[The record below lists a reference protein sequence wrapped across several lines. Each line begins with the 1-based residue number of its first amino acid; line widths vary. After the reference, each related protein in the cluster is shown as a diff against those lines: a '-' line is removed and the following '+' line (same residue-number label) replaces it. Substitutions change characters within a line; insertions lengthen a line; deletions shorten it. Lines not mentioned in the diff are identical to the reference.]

1 VYNFCHLNRPLKK
14 RKMKKSAIVLLCAFL
29 SLSAFAQNVQEGIN
43 HLNAQRYQSAK
54 SVFDKLVAA
63 NPNNIEANYW
73 LGQTYIKSKDSAAAV
88 ALYQK
93 LISTNSNAP
102 LALVGM
108 GQVELM
114 QGKTAEARQRFETA
128 ISLSKGRKGNDPVI
142 LTAIGRA
149 NTDAKAG
156 DIAYAIQKL
165 NEATQIA
172 PTNADAFLA
181 LGNAYRKIPGSG
193 SQAATAYLKSIG
205 VAPSAMAYYRLSKL
219 YSTQQNW
226 DVVIEN
232 QEKAISLDPKFAP
245 VYSDL
250 YDYHFIVTRDF
261 TKAEDFANKYIANAD
276 PSLDNERMK
285 ADIFY
290 VQKKYDE
297 AINAGKNIIQKGGDK
312 TPPRVYKLVAYSLVE
327 KGDTLAARP
336 YVDQYFAKQDP
347 EEIIGFDHVLYA
359 DVYASSNPNAVFES
373 YKKAVQTDSVLANQ
387 LKFLNAG
394 IDRFKKAN
402 QKIYEADLKLLS
414 YNLRKAAGASVSPNE
429 LISGVVIPYY
439 QSKAYQK
446 SDSISKMYIGL
457 APDSIYGY
465 IWSARSLGMMDT
477 TMENGLAVDAYNKL
491 LDAASK
497 DKVRYKSNG
506 IEASGYLAGY
516 YNNIKKDKAN
526 AIVYLK
532 RGLEF
537 DPTNAQFQKSIEILS
552 RTQGGTTPTRTQS
565 QTSTSSN
572 SAKDGETKVKTDKDG
587 TVKKVKTN

>member
-1 VYNFCHLNRPLKK
+1 
-14 RKMKKSAIVLLCAFL
+14 MKKSAIVLLSALL
-29 SLSAFAQNVQEGIN
+29 SLSVFSQSVQEGVN

-73 LGQTYIKSKDSAAAV
+73 LGQTYIKSRDTAAAV

-93 LISTNSNAP
+93 LISTNGNAP

-114 QGKTAEARQRFETA
+114 QGKTAEARQHFETA
-128 ISLSKGRKGNDPVI
+128 ISLSKGKKGNDPVV

-181 LGNAYRKIPGSG
+181 LGNAYRKIPGNG
-193 SQAATAYLKSIG
+193 SSAATAYLKSIG
-205 VAPSAMAYYRLSKL
+205 VAPSAIAYYRLSKL
-219 YSTQQNW
+219 YSTQNNW

-232 QEKAISLDPKFAP
+232 LNKALSLDPKFAP
-245 VYSDL
+245 AYSDL

-261 TKAEDFANKYIANAD
+261 TKAEEFANKYIANAD
-276 PSLDNERMK
+276 PSLENDRMK

-297 AINAGKNIIQKGGDK
+297 AINAGKSIIQRGGDK
-312 TPPRVYKLVAYSLVE
+312 TPPRVYKLVAYSYVE
-327 KGDTLAARP
+327 KGDSVSARP
-336 YVDQYFAKQDP
+336 YVDQYFAKEDP
-347 EEIIGFDHVLYA
+347 EEIIGFDYILKA
-359 DVYASSNPNAVFES
+359 DAYASADPNAVIES
-373 YKKAVQTDSVLANQ
+373 YKLAVQKDSVLANQ
-387 LKFLNAG
+387 IKFLNSG

-402 QKIYEADLKLLS
+402 QKIYEADLRLLS
-414 YNLRKAAGASVSPNE
+414 FNLRKAAGSNASPNE
-429 LISGVVIPYY
+429 LIGGVVIPYY
-439 QSKAYQK
+439 QGKAYQK
-446 SDSISKMYIGL
+446 SDSIAKMYMGL

-497 DKVRYKSNG
+497 DKVRYKNNG
-506 IEASGYLAGY
+506 VEASGYLAGY

-552 RTQGGTTPTRTQS
+552 KSQGSGSTTPTRTQT

-572 SAKDGETKVKTDKDG
+572 SAKDGETKVKTDASG
-587 TVKKVKTN
+587 SVKKVKAK

>member
-1 VYNFCHLNRPLKK
+1 
-14 RKMKKSAIVLLCAFL
+14 MKKSAIVLLCAFL

-54 SVFDKLVAA
+54 SVFDKLIAA

-73 LGQTYIKSKDSAAAV
+73 LGQTYIKSKDTAAAV

-93 LISTNSNAP
+93 FISTNSNAP

-128 ISLSKGRKGNDPVI
+128 ISLSKGRKGNDPVV

-165 NEATQIA
+165 NEATQLA

-205 VAPSAMAYYRLSKL
+205 IAPSAMAYYRLAKL

-232 QEKAISLDPKFAP
+232 QNKAIALDQKFAP

-261 TKAEDFANKYIANAD
+261 TKAEEFANKYIANAD

-297 AINAGKNIIQKGGDK
+297 AINAGKSIIQRGGDK
-312 TPPRVYKLVAYSLVE
+312 TPPRVYKLVAYSLLE

-336 YVDQYFAKQDP
+336 YVDQYFAREDA
-347 EEIIGFDHVLYA
+347 ENIIGYDYILQA
-359 DVYASSNPNAVFES
+359 DAYASSDPNAVFEI
-373 YKKAVQTDSVLANQ
+373 YKKAVQRDTVLANQ
-387 LKFLNAG
+387 IKFLNAG
-394 IDRFKKAN
+394 IERAKVAK
-402 QKIYEADLKLLS
+402 QRIYEADLRLLS
-414 YNLRKAAGASVSPNE
+414 FNLRKAAGSNAHPTE
-429 LISGVVIPYY
+429 LISYVVVPYY
-439 QSKAYQK
+439 QGKAFK
-446 SDSISKMYIGL
+446 RADSIANIYVQL
-457 APDSIYGY
+457 APDSIWGY
-465 IWSARSLGMMDT
+465 YWGALSRAQIDT
-477 TMENGLAVDAYNKL
+477 TMEQGLAVPMYEKTL
-491 LDAASK
+491 EVASK
-497 DKVRYKSNG
+497 DKVRFKSHGVNS
-506 IEASGYLAGY
+506 AGYLAGY
-516 YNNIKKDKAN
+516 YNNIKKDKEL
-526 AIVYLK
+526 AISYLQK
-532 RGLEF
+532 GLEF
-537 DPTNAQFQKSIEILS
+537 DPNNTALQNGLKALQGAQQKS
-552 RTQGGTTPTRTQS
+552 TPTRS

-572 SAKDGETKVKTDKDG
+572 SAKDAEAKVKTNSDG